1 MTTLTA
7 KANTTIAY
15 TDGACKGNPGLGGWG
30 AYLVYTDG
38 STQELYAGEAN
49 TTNNRMEMTATIEA
63 IKQAVQHSPNN
74 KIELWTDSVY
84 VRDGISKWMDGWK
97 KKGWKTASKKP
108 VKNQDLWQQIDALNQ
123 AHSVEWH
130 WIKGHAGHE
139 GNEKADE
146 LANQGVVDPKGNV
159 SAIKKSLESSQ
170 AIADVPANIT
180 TDTATNTATSKTVD
194 NADDWL
200 DSDILGFDAED
211 FDSEDLE
218 EDLLE
223 EEEVLENS
231 ELANTEVPQSQL
243 SPSQPPPQGEEL
255 PSLREG
261 LGEGN
266 RINGLQNKV
275 EIDVENVA
283 VAKAEETKEVE
294 EIGEL
299 PVFDG
304 DTSRANPNFRPLLPT
319 PKNKGRNNRQL
330 IMDTETTGFEYNN
343 GDRIIEVGIVE
354 MIGRKFTGEKLHVY
368 INPNRKEP
376 MSEEVIRV
384 HGITDAFLA
393 DKPTFD
399 KVAKQVYDFMEG
411 AEIIAH
417 NANFDMNFLD
427 MEFTKA
433 GLPRLSEH
441 AKITDSL
448 AIAKSQYPGQR
459 NTLDALVRRLNVGKQ
474 DRTFHGALL
483 DSEILAEVYL
493 AMTGGQVSLAIDDNS
508 GDDGEVHHQTFS
520 ELASM
525 LVADNA
531 DVSLHDKWFDDIHEK
546 FPAVEEVWGEPVI
559 DSPAEETVIQETVT
573 QKTSTNEE
581 TADTESTDLDLAMVN
596 AETPSPSEQQNS
608 LF

>member
-30 AYLVYTDG
+30 AYLIYADG

-63 IKQAVQHSPNN
+63 IKQAVQHSPND

-84 VRDGISKWMDGWK
+84 VRDGITKWMDGWK

-123 AHSVEWH
+123 AHAVDWH

-159 SAIKKSLESSQ
+159 SAIKKPLESNQ
-170 AIADVPANIT
+170 AIADVPANLAINT
-180 TDTATNTATSKTVD
+180 VTNTTTSKT
-194 NADDWL
+194 ADKAENDWL

-223 EEEVLENS
+223 EEEMVEN
-231 ELANTEVPQSQL
+231 AKEVA
-243 SPSQPPPQGEEL
+243 
-255 PSLREG
+255 
-261 LGEGN
+261 
-266 RINGLQNKV
+266 KV
-275 EIDVENVA
+275 E
-283 VAKAEETKEVE
+283 ETEEVE

-304 DTSRANPNFRPLLPT
+304 DTSRANPNFRPLLPM

-343 GDRIIEVGIVE
+343 GDRIVEVGIVE

-417 NANFDMNFLD
+417 NASFDMNFLD

-493 AMTGGQVSLAIDDNS
+493 AMTGGQVLLAIDDD

-525 LVADNA
+525 LVVDNA

-559 DSPAEETVIQETVT
+559 DSPAEEAVIQETVT
-573 QKTSTNEE
+573 QETVMQKTSTNEE
-581 TADTESTDLDLAMVN
+581 TADTESTNSDLAMVN

-608 LF
+608 LFQYLKGS